1 MGAKDRNYM
10 QLEKDMVN
18 RFYEITKQEV
28 KQIEALLL
36 KMDRE
41 MEMLE
46 RDHRV
51 HIKVHE
57 QKVQNLEYE
66 HKNSERQ
73 VTQEGEMGV
82 QKEKEIHTE
91 NVVRMNRDKMSIK
104 FDLKEQQKSNER
116 DV

>member
-1 MGAKDRNYM
+1 MGDRLVKISKDRNYM

-28 KQIEALLL
+28 KQIDAELLD
-36 KMDRE
+36 MDKQ
-41 MEMLE
+41 MEMLL

-66 HKNSERQ
+66 HKESRRQ
-73 VTQEGEMGV
+73 VNHGGDMAI
-82 QKEKEIHTE
+82 QKEREMHSE
-91 NVVRMNRDKMSIK
+91 HGMNMNK
-104 FDLKEQQKSNER
+104 
-116 DV
+116 